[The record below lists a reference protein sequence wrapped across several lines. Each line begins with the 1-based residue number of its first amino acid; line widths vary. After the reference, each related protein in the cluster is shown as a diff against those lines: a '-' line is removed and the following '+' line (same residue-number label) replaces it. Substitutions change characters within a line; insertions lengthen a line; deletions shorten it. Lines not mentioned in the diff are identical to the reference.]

1 MFFDKLKDLF
11 CADSLEKATAKMN
24 REKNAIL
31 KNASK
36 MLARDFSAENARS
49 DFYVDNNYGK
59 PYSQSEWIA
68 LYNKLS
74 AQDAP
79 QALTPM
85 YNAIVVMED
94 GFYFRRGLENL
105 RTKYIEFAPGEN
117 DQITHTYAVEPYT
130 YKKTRSTAGRTA
142 ARPAQTVSAP
152 RTPSY
157 SAPAQSQPAPKKELY
172 AWERAELNNAKARY
186 ERAVGET
193 KRHPESRA
201 IYESLEKKA
210 HADYMAV
217 LARYAGRE

>member
-36 MLARDFSAENARS
+36 MLAQDFSAENARS
-49 DFYVDNNYGK
+49 DFYIDNNYSK

-74 AQDAP
+74 AQDDP

-85 YNAIVVMED
+85 YNAIVVREN
-94 GFYFRRGLENL
+94 GKYFRRGLEYL

-157 SAPAQSQPAPKKELY
+157 SAPVQSQPAPKKELY